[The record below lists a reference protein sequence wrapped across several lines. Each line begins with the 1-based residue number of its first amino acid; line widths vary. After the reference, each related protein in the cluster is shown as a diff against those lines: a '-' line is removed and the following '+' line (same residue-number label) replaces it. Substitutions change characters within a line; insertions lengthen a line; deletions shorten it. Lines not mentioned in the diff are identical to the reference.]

1 MNTFKKIILLFSA
14 AIVVAFCGQKEES
27 GYKVTVKF
35 EGEAPELKTDARII
49 MSNGDTSE
57 YAICDTASVV
67 NGQAMFAGSA
77 KSPDIVYIKFLGID
91 PKTGSERSIC
101 SFFLEND
108 TYTITV
114 PQDPK
119 EEAII
124 TGGKTQHVVDS
135 LNTVAKNIIKKSH
148 LDSLQNVFATTDNK
162 IKDSIRI
169 MREKVYTEINDVFT
183 GYISKHPTSMFALLQ
198 QALQIDF
205 TPADSAAKMMRQFAA
220 VPEYADNKY
229 FKIIKSS
236 VENQSRFSI
245 GKQAPDFTQND
256 AGGNPVKFSDIYKQ
270 NKITMIDFW
279 ASWCGPCRQFNPILR
294 RIYYKYK
301 NKGFGIIGVSLDQ
314 DRDAWI
320 EAIGK
325 DRLPWIQVSDMQ
337 GWSNA
342 VSTMY
347 LVKSIPQNI
356 FVDNTGKIILR
367 RAEEDEIDKFLDNAL
382 NDTEE

>member
-1 MNTFKKIILLFSA
+1 MNTFKKVLLFFSA
-14 AIVVAFCGQKEES
+14 AIVIASCGQKEES

-67 NGQAMFAGSA
+67 NGQAMFAGSV

-108 TYTITV
+108 IYTITV
-114 PQDPK
+114 PKDPK
-119 EEAII
+119 EEVII
-124 TGGKTQHVVDS
+124 TGGKTQHIVDS
-135 LNTVAKNIIKKSH
+135 LNTVAKNIIKKSN
-148 LDSLQNVFATTDNK
+148 LDSLQNVFATADDRM
-162 IKDSIRI
+162 KDSIRI
-169 MREKVYTEINDVFT
+169 MREKVYTEINNVFT
-183 GYISKHPTSMFALLQ
+183 EYISKHPTSMFALFQ
-198 QALQIDF
+198 QAMQIEF
-205 TPADSAAKMMRQFAA
+205 TPADSAVKMMKQFASI
-220 VPEYADNKY
+220 PEYSDNKY
-229 FKIIKSS
+229 FKIIKNS
-236 VENQSRFSI
+236 VESQSRFSV

-256 AGGNPVKFSDIYKQ
+256 ASGNPVKFSDIYKQ

-314 DRDAWI
+314 DHEAWI

-325 DRLPWIQVSDMQ
+325 DRLPWIQVSDLQ
-337 GWSNA
+337 GWNNS

-382 NDTEE
+382 NNTEE